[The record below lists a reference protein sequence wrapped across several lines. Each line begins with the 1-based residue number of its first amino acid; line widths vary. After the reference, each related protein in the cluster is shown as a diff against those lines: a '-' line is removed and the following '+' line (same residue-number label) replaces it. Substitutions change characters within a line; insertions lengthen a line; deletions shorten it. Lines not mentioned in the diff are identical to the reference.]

1 MNRTLIHNA
10 RIVDGPAPRLGYIL
24 VEDTRI
30 AQKASGPAPQ
40 ALIDSA
46 SEAIDARGAY
56 LLHGLVDTHVHF
68 REPGLEHKGDI
79 RTESLAAAAG
89 GVTQVF
95 DMPNTVPATTD
106 LSALAAKTQ
115 TAREKG
121 AYVRYT
127 PLMGIVPGGTAQ
139 LASLAPG
146 TLPAVKLFLGTSTGN
161 MRSPEGREL
170 EELFRIC
177 AALALPII
185 VHAEDNAIIARN
197 MDAAL
202 ARYGTPEAI
211 PVSQHHHIRSREAC
225 LRASAAAVE
234 LAERFGTRLHLAH
247 VTTADE
253 VHQLLSEGPTKGK
266 LITAETTPLYLDPAL
281 ADENMRTALHKVNPA
296 IKTPADAQAL
306 RDALATGAIDT
317 IATDHAPHL
326 LHEKTQPGMK
336 AASGAPSVQFALP
349 LMLTYL
355 DLWTVVRKMTLG
367 PADIFGI
374 TACRLNPGDPA
385 DLTLLREV
393 PEYRITADLV
403 LSRCAWTPFENR
415 LIHHRVER
423 TWVAGTTV
431 YADGQP
437 AASVSL

>member
-30 AQKASGPAPQ
+30 ALKASGPAPQ
-40 ALIDSA
+40 SLIDST
-46 SEAIDARGAY
+46 SEAIDAREAF
-56 LLHGLVDTHVHF
+56 LLPGLVDTHVHF

-115 TAREKG
+115 AAREKG

-146 TLPAVKLFLGTSTGN
+146 ALPAVKLFLGTSTGN

-177 AALALPII
+177 
-185 VHAEDNAIIARN
+185 
-197 MDAAL
+197 AAL

-253 VHQLLSEGPTKGK
+253 VHQLLCEGPTKGK

-306 RDALATGAIDT
+306 REALATGAIDT

-355 DLWTVVRKMTLG
+355 DMWTVVRKMTLG

-374 TACRLNPGDPA
+374 TACRLSPGDPA

-437 AASVSL
+437 SATVAL